1 METWHKAT
9 FRVPSQAFL
18 INRQTGA
25 MSFFRLYEQAVLQ
38 KGGESEV
45 KARLPRVAT
54 AEELAALGDDRYL
67 SEITRCIFK
76 AGFVWR
82 VIENKWPQFEAAFEG
97 FVPLYW
103 QQVPPEVLEQ
113 LAGDERIV
121 RNAQKIQTV
130 PENARM
136 IVETAREH
144 GSFGQFLADWP
155 HSDQAGLLLWL
166 KRNGSRLGGNSAQY
180 FLRRVGW
187 DGFILSRDV
196 IAGLQREE
204 LLDASPTSK
213 KGLMQAQ
220 QAFNRWHEETGLP
233 YSHLS
238 RILSMTL
245 D

>member
-1 METWHKAT
+1 
-9 FRVPSQAFL
+9 
-18 INRQTGA
+18 
-25 MSFFRLYEQAVLQ
+25 MSFSRIYEQAVLQ

-45 KARLPRVAT
+45 RARLPRVASPQ
-54 AEELAALGDDRYL
+54 ELEALGDDRYL

-82 VIENKWPQFEAAFEG
+82 VIENKWPKFEEAFEG

-103 QQVPPEVLEQ
+103 QQVPPEVLER

-136 IVETAREH
+136 IVDAAREH
-144 GSFGQFLADWP
+144 GSFGNFLADWP
-155 HSDQAGLLLWL
+155 SSDQAGLLMWL
-166 KRNGSRLGGNSAQY
+166 KRNGARLGGNSAQY

-196 IAGLQREE
+196 IAALHREE
-204 LLDASPTSK
+204 FQSSLCSSK
-213 KGLMQAQ
+213 VSI
-220 QAFNRWHEETGLP
+220 T
-233 YSHLS
+233 HLS
-238 RILSMTL
+238 QDPNEKPLWHG